1 MNGIGSTVVNGGRNA
16 ISEAEAVRRTLGG
29 DTSAFETLVRAHIDE
44 VRAVCRKHSHSASDA
59 EDATQEVF
67 LRAYRSLDSFRTDG
81 SFGAWIRGIALNQVR
96 THYARFARR
105 RERETP
111 YEYDSADDT
120 YVPEN
125 RVADDAEREAIRNAV
140 DELKPSIR
148 SIVERYYFDEQSV
161 EEISEALGLSKEN
174 VKSRLHRGR
183 KVLRRLLVE
192 RATGP

>member
-1 MNGIGSTVVNGGRNA
+1 MDGIGSSAVNSGQDA
-16 ISEAEAVRRTLGG
+16 ISEAEAVRRTLDG

-44 VRAVCRKHSHSASDA
+44 VRAVCRKHSHSVTDA
-59 EDATQEVF
+59 EDTTQEVF

-105 RERETP
+105 RERESP
-111 YEYDSADDT
+111 YEYDSADDSHG
-120 YVPEN
+120 PED

-140 DELKPSIR
+140 EELKPSIR
-148 SIVERYYFDEQSV
+148 AVVQRYYFDEQSV
-161 EEISEALGLSKEN
+161 EDIAEALGLSKEN

-192 RATGP
+192 RATEP